1 VNLPRLA
8 RLPLAAVSLGVVA
21 LLVATINRYGYHR
34 DELYFRLLADHPAW
48 GYVDQ
53 PPLTPMLAKV
63 SIAIFGDHLWSI
75 RIVPI
80 LCAVAIVLLAA
91 LLARELGPRERSERQ
106 GLGGDTWAQVLAAAG
121 TCSTLVLVAG
131 HLLFTG
137 SVDLVAWLL
146 VILFALRALLRGEP
160 RWWLA
165 AGLAVGLGLYNKQ
178 LIVLLLVGLGAG
190 LLIGGPRRTLLSPWL
205 WAGVGIALVVGAPN
219 LVYQLANDWPQAK
232 MAAALSENKGG
243 EARTLFVP
251 MQLVLLGPLLV
262 PVWVAGWVHL
272 FRTPAA
278 RAFAWTYP
286 VVCVVVLATGGQPYY
301 PFALL
306 ILLYAAGCVVASR
319 WAASRG
325 RRVLLSAAVAVSVA
339 VSVVLALPVWP
350 LRSLPAPIAALNPA
364 DRDSVGWPAY
374 VRQVADA
381 YHALP
386 DVDRAVAVLVA
397 GNYGEVGALARYGPA
412 YDLPTVYSGQ
422 NELYRFGPPPDSAT
436 VVVLVGLSR
445 VTNLFG
451 SCTTVARLDNGVG
464 VSNEEQGRPVLV
476 CRNPHRP
483 WHEMWPGFQHYD

>member
-8 RLPLAAVSLGVVA
+8 RLPLAAVALGVVA

-63 SIAIFGDHLWSI
+63 SIAVFGDHLWSI
-75 RIVPI
+75 RLVPI
-80 LCAVAIVLLAA
+80 LCAVAIVVLAA
-91 LLARELGPRERSERQ
+91 LLARECQ
-106 GLGGDTWAQVLAAAG
+106 GLGGGTGAQVLAAAG

-146 VILFALRALLRGEP
+146 AILFAVRALRRDQP

-178 LIVLLLVGLGAG
+178 LIVLLLIGLGAG
-190 LLIGGPRRTLLSPWL
+190 LLIGGPRRALLSPCL
-205 WAGVGIALVVGAPN
+205 WAGVGIALLVGAPN
-219 LVYQLANDWPQAK
+219 LVYQIANDWPQAK

-243 EARTLFVP
+243 EARVLFVP

-272 FRTPAA
+272 FRTPAV
-278 RAFAWTYP
+278 RAFAWAYP
-286 VVCVVVLATGGQPYY
+286 VVCVVVLVTGGQSYY
-301 PFALL
+301 PFGLL
-306 ILLYAAGCVVASR
+306 ILLYATGCVVAAR

-325 RRVLLSAAVAVSVA
+325 RRVLLGAAVAVSVA
-339 VSVVLALPVWP
+339 ISVLLALPVWP
-350 LRSLPAPIAALNPA
+350 VRSLPAPIAALNPA

-374 VRQVADA
+374 VRQVADV

-386 DVDRAVAVLVA
+386 DTDRAVAVLVA
-397 GNYGEVGALARYGPA
+397 GNYGEAGALARYGPA
-412 YDLPTVYSGQ
+412 YGLPTVYSGQ

-436 VVVLVGLSR
+436 VVVFVGTSR
-445 VTNLFG
+445 VTGLFD
-451 SCTTVARLDNGVG
+451 SCATVARLDNGVG
-464 VSNEEQGRPVLV
+464 VDNEEQGRPVLV
-476 CRNPHRP
+476 CRYPHRP